1 MKNRKAIIFGIKG
14 TKLTFREKRLLKN
27 GKPWGIILFSRNI
40 KNIKQTKDLLDQIK
54 KIFKDKKYPIL
65 IDEEG
70 GKVNRLKN
78 IINLDNFNQKYFG
91 DFFVKDDK
99 KFKIK
104 YKAYIDMISYI
115 LNYIG
120 ININTVPVL
129 DIIKKNSHKIISNRS
144 FSKNKKIVSKLG
156 QLCIKFY
163 KSNKIATVIKHIP
176 GHGSAKV
183 DSHYFTPIVKNS
195 KKNLIANDFAP
206 FKKCKSFFAMTAHVI
221 FNSYDNRN
229 TATHSKTII
238 KSLIRKKLGFKGILI
253 SDDIAM
259 EALKF
264 NIITN
269 ATKALKAGC
278 NLVLHCNANIRQMER
293 LIKVI
298 PNIDTF
304 TYKKTSDF
312 YKFLG

>member
-293 LIKVI
+293 LIKVV